1 MGATGFELKAVSA
14 IPVNDLE
21 KQHNSSGAKS
31 GANSVLLINLITKL
45 VSLSDTELAKLSKAL
60 TNTNPIS

>member
-45 VSLSDTELAKLSKAL
+45 VSLSDTELAKLSEAL
-60 TNTNPIS
+60 SSNNPNS